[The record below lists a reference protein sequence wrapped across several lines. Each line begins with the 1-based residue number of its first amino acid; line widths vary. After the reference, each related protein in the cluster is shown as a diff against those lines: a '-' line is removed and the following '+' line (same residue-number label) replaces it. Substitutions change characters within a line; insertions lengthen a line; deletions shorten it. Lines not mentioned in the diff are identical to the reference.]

1 MPFAIK
7 VILVLLAVL
16 ILEIYFVKRVVNSFK
31 FLFPKVSLKKIKIVK
46 WIFLIFVNI
55 YPIIAIISWI
65 YVIVNKIGY
74 FQPPENIFFDYLVL
88 YPFWV
93 GTMIIVQSTLF
104 FILIEIFHV
113 VVYPFLS
120 KRKDKLKQIKA
131 WMFFTI
137 FFLATIYVPLRI
149 LYDYNFVEINEYVIQ
164 KDDLPDVLDGFKI
177 TLISDVQADR
187 YTDNS
192 RLSNFIEKVNS
203 TEPDLILM
211 AGDMITSTPNFID
224 TSAKQ
229 LGKLKA
235 KHGIYTCVGDHDNW
249 AYRGDNERSLREV
262 TEALANVN
270 ILMLDNINMIIGIDS
285 ANLEIT
291 FITNTYVETIKE
303 SVLDSLTNNKN
314 NADLRIFLTHQ
325 PREFLIE
332 KAEEKKYDLFFAGHT
347 HGGQIT
353 FLFPFY
359 NLSPTMIETPY
370 MRGEF
375 KFGEMLMVVTRGL
388 GMSLSPVRFNSTPEI
403 SVIKL
408 KN

>member
-192 RLSNFIEKVNS
+192 RLSNFIW
-203 TEPDLILM
+203 I
-211 AGDMITSTPNFID
+211 
-224 TSAKQ
+224 Q
-229 LGKLKA
+229 L
-235 KHGIYTCVGDHDNW
+235 
-249 AYRGDNERSLREV
+249 RSQR
-262 TEALANVN
+262 
-270 ILMLDNINMIIGIDS
+270 
-285 ANLEIT
+285 
-291 FITNTYVETIKE
+291 
-303 SVLDSLTNNKN
+303 
-314 NADLRIFLTHQ
+314 
-325 PREFLIE
+325 
-332 KAEEKKYDLFFAGHT
+332 
-347 HGGQIT
+347 
-353 FLFPFY
+353 
-359 NLSPTMIETPY
+359 
-370 MRGEF
+370 
-375 KFGEMLMVVTRGL
+375 
-388 GMSLSPVRFNSTPEI
+388 
-403 SVIKL
+403 
-408 KN
+408 